1 MPRLQHLLLPRR
13 RSPVVDP
20 SVVKGVFC
28 GQISGLIVS
37 AVEHIIAPDVRY
49 LDSASTCLILVAHC

>member
-49 LDSASTCLILVAHC
+49 LDSVSTCLILVPHC